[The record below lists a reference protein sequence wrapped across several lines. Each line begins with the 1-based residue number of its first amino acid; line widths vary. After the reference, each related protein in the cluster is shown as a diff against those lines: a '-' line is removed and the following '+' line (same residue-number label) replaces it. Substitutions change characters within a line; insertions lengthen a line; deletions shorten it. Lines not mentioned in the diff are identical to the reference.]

1 MRQLTDSE
9 INLIKEAH
17 GYIYHVV
24 FKENI
29 FQSWHDVTVFTLPQ
43 LITAFREGFDYK
55 AELDPKPKRLYFR
68 DMEVLL
74 FYRVGLSEFVPLKDV
89 PELALLL
96 SYPSPNV

>member
-9 INLIKEAH
+9 KNLIKEAQ

-24 FKENI
+24 FNENT
-29 FQSWHDVTVFTLPQ
+29 FESPDKTVFTLPQ
-43 LITAFREGFDYK
+43 LITAFREGFVYK
-55 AELDPKPKRLYFR
+55 HGSNYTSERRYFR
-68 DMEVLL
+68 DMNVLL

>member
-9 INLIKEAH
+9 KNLIKEAQ
-17 GYIYHVV
+17 GYIYHVAY
-24 FKENI
+24 EESSGNSPYI
-29 FQSWHDVTVFTLPQ
+29 TVFTLPQ
-43 LITAFREGFDYK
+43 LITAFREGFFHMPGYYHD
-55 AELDPKPKRLYFR
+55 ERLFFKN
-68 DMEVLL
+68 MEVLL